1 MVADAFDTL
10 ARLVLASFE
19 TLLVAMKAEPGRP
32 AGQPAAAT
40 LRAVRIPFIH
50 KAALTAGD
58 RTEELFLVDLG
69 VSGAFA
75 ERAAALPVGERV
87 MLRFTL
93 PGNDIALTFTCRVA
107 WWHAPGAPLV
117 SKALPAGVGLEFV
130 DGSDDDRR
138 RLRRYLDDYLQ
149 RSAGRRFHRPLPLS
163 EDGDD

>member
-1 MVADAFDTL
+1 MPAAHRPGDSSIRSPGCQCEGRHVVAGAFDTL

-75 ERAAALPVGERV
+75 E
-87 MLRFTL
+87 
-93 PGNDIALTFTCRVA
+93 
-107 WWHAPGAPLV
+107 
-117 SKALPAGVGLEFV
+117 
-130 DGSDDDRR
+130 
-138 RLRRYLDDYLQ
+138 
-149 RSAGRRFHRPLPLS
+149 
-163 EDGDD
+163 